1 MAAIATNP
9 ANTRL
14 GHVDQSLAMHTPMP
28 TPKHSPLQTVAYV
41 HVNLYK
47 DSVAL
52 MRVAQRLLALP
63 DVVDA
68 SLLMGNPANKDILA
82 EAGLLDAGLQT
93 AGPSDIMVVVQARTA
108 AAAEAARLASL
119 AQLAGQAQAESGSAG
134 VAHEAVAAR
143 TVAMG
148 LAQQAAAAGAPPTP
162 GQPAINLAQISVPGA
177 YAAGE
182 ALKALQAGLNVFM
195 FSDNVPLA
203 QEVALKQEATRRGLL
218 VMGPDCGTAIIGG
231 VPLGFANQVRRG
243 SIGLV
248 AASGTGLQEVTT
260 QIHRM
265 GGGISHAIGTGGRDV
280 YAQVGGAT
288 LLQGITL
295 LAQDASTRV
304 IVVVSKPP
312 APEVTQKVMQALQS
326 AGKPTVVLFL
336 GSDLAAPPQAQ
347 GARGAGAA
355 PALRVVHTLVDA
367 AAAALQLAGIRRQAT
382 GSYAIPR
389 PPRFAKSQL
398 HLRALYSGGTY
409 AAEAQ
414 VLWRSSG
421 LQVWSNAP
429 LDPALALPNPKRASR
444 DHSALDLG
452 DDDFTVGRPHPM
464 IDASARIERLHL
476 EAADPSVRVILL
488 DVVIGWGA
496 HADPAAELG
505 AAVQQ
510 AKRTA
515 TKAGRA
521 LAVIGFV
528 CGTEE
533 DPQRRSAQEAQ
544 LRHAG
549 MVLAGNSAN
558 AAWLAAR
565 WLR

>member
-1 MAAIATNP
+1 
-9 ANTRL
+9 
-14 GHVDQSLAMHTPMP
+14 MP
-28 TPKHSPLQTVAYV
+28 TTKTSSTASPRPTNLHTVAYV
-41 HVNLYK
+41 HTNLYK

-68 SLLMGNPANKDILA
+68 SLLMGNPANKEILA
-82 EAGLLDAGLQT
+82 EAGLLDAGLQA
-93 AGPSDIMVVVQARTA
+93 AGPSDIMVVMQARSA
-108 AAAEAARLASL
+108 AAAEAARLASQ
-119 AQLAGQAQAESGSAG
+119 AQLAGQAQAEIGAAG
-134 VAHEAVAAR
+134 AAQEAVAAR
-143 TVAMG
+143 TVSMG
-148 LAQQAAAAGAPPTP
+148 LAQHAAAARA
-162 GQPAINLAQISVPGA
+162 GQAGNPPAINLAQISVPGA

-280 YAQVGGAT
+280 YAEVGGAT
-288 LLQGITL
+288 MLQGITL
-295 LAQDASTRV
+295 LAQDPGTRV

-312 APEVTQKVMQALQS
+312 APEVTHKVMQALQA
-326 AGKPTVVLFL
+326 AGKPAVVLFL
-336 GSDLAAPPQAQ
+336 GSELAAPLQAR
-347 GARGAGAA
+347 GARGTAAA

-382 GSYAIPR
+382 GHYAIP
-389 PPRFAKSQL
+389 PAPRFAKSQL

-444 DHSALDLG
+444 GHSALDLG

-464 IDASARIERLHL
+464 IDASARIERLHR

-496 HADPAAELG
+496 HADPASELG

-510 AKRTA
+510 AKRA
-515 TKAGRA
+515 AAQAGRA

-528 CGTEE
+528 CGTED
-533 DPQRRSAQEAQ
+533 DPQRLSAQEAQ
-544 LRHAG
+544 LRSAG